1 MATLIKN
8 DGSQRQLKVGEY
20 STLQQKQA
28 LVGGYIEFAYCE
40 DCVLIVNEEGMF
52 KGLDV
57 NEEATSLYGNVIVGD
72 VIKLSITE
80 FNALN

>member
-1 MATLIKN
+1 MATLIHN

-20 STLQQKQA
+20 STLEQKQK

-40 DCVLIVNEEGMF
+40 DCVLIVNEEGVF
-52 KGLDV
+52 KGLDI
-57 NEEATSLYGNVIVGD
+57 NEEATALYGHVIVGD
-72 VIKLSITE
+72 AIKLSLTE